1 MFSKLKNIGKPI
13 TIIVLLFLV
22 SAGIRASFAVSGARA
37 EQSELP
43 TPTPDEKDPS
53 SVANTLNGR
62 NPSTVLAEVLRREK
76 LVAEREEEI
85 KERYA
90 QLSDYEQQVKQQI
103 VALKEADE
111 NLRSTI
117 AFAETAGE
125 TDLEMLT
132 QVYENMKP
140 KEAVELFEAMAPD
153 FSAGFLSRMRPE
165 IAAQILS
172 GLTPEKAYSISAILA
187 GKNANLEVTTSKS
200 TTD

>member
-1 MFSKLKNIGKPI
+1 MFRKLKNIGKPI
-13 TIIVLLFLV
+13 TIIVLLFMV
-22 SAGIRASFAVSGARA
+22 SAGMRASFAISSAQA
-37 EQSELP
+37 EQSEP
-43 TPTPDEKDPS
+43 STPILDEKDPS
-53 SVANTLNGR
+53 SEANTLNDR
-62 NPSTVLAEVLRREK
+62 NPSTVLAEILQREK

-187 GKNANLEVTTSKS
+187 GKNANLDVTTSNS